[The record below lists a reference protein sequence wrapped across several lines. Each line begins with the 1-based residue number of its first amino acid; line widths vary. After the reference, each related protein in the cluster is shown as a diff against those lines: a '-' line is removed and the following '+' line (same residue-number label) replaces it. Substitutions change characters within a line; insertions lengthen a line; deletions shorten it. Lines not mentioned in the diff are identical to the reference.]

1 MTPGISQQSSI
12 AAPGA
17 AGGWLSHTWRLTLW
31 NLKLARRR
39 LMSKILLAILLV
51 GFLLVMGLVFLSAA
65 VIDSASTRIISSSC
79 PTPVATSQPGDNGTG
94 STDPNNPCDPQTIQ
108 QDQQSLQTARN
119 EELQFLTFPTILG
132 IVGGYTGFM
141 GVILLCILAGAVI
154 GGEYSYGTQRLA
166 LSRGVSRAQ
175 VLAGQIGALAL
186 LALAVSAFMLVLGAL
201 LGFVL
206 GPALGAT
213 IAAIPAEGLLQLL
226 GFWLVIALQLFAYTL
241 VALLLGTLARS
252 TAAGI
257 AGSLGYL
264 IFELIALPILTAIAL
279 ALSSTGSSVGDA
291 LQRVQAFFLGPNLS
305 ALLSAVNQTPLDL
318 GGQNSSAASALAIYV
333 IPPLQGLTVSLLYCI
348 VLVGLSYWVL
358 RKRDVTN

>member
-1 MTPGISQQSSI
+1 MTPGISQQSSF

-17 AGGWLSHTWRLTLW
+17 TGGWLDHTWRLTLW

-51 GFLLVMGLVFLSAA
+51 GFLLVIGVVFLA
-65 VIDSASTRIISSSC
+65 VVVISNVDTTAISC
-79 PTPVATSQPGDNGTG
+79 PTPVATSQPGDNGVG
-94 STDPNNPCDPQTIQ
+94 SDNPCDPATIQ
-108 QDQQSLQTARN
+108 QNQQSQQDAKN
-119 EELQFLTFPTILG
+119 QELQLLTFPTILG
-132 IVGGYTGFM
+132 IAGGYTSFM
-141 GVILLCILAGAVI
+141 GVVLLCILAGALI

-175 VLAGQIGALAL
+175 VLAGQVGALAL
-186 LALAVSAFMLVLGAL
+186 LALVVSAGMLILGTL

-206 GPALGAT
+206 GPALGAS
-213 IAAIPAEGLLQLL
+213 IPAIPADGLLQLL
-226 GFWLVIALQLFAYTL
+226 EFWLVIALQLFAYAL

-264 IFELIALPILTAIAL
+264 IFEIIALPILTAIAL
-279 ALSSTGSSVGDA
+279 ALSISGSSVGDA
-291 LQRVQAFFLGPNLS
+291 LQRVQAFFLGPNIS
-305 ALLSAVNQTPLDL
+305 ALLSGVNRAPLDL
-318 GGQNSSAASALAIYV
+318 GGQNSSSVTSAIAIYV
-333 IPPLQGLTVSLLYCI
+333 IPPLQGLAVSLLYCI
-348 VLVGLSYWVL
+348 LLGVLSYWVL

>member
-17 AGGWLSHTWRLTLW
+17 TGGWLGHTWRLTLW

-39 LMSKILLAILLV
+39 LMSKILLAILLI
-51 GFLLVMGLVFLSAA
+51 GFALVMGLVFLSAV
-65 VIDSASTRIISSSC
+65 VISNVSTSVISSSC
-79 PTPVATSQPGDNGTG
+79 ATPDTTSQPGDNGAG
-94 STDPNNPCDPQTIQ
+94 NPCDPATIQ
-108 QDQQSLQTARN
+108 QDQQSLQDDKN
-119 EELQFLTFPTILG
+119 QELQLLTFPTILG
-132 IVGGYTGFM
+132 IAGGYTGFM
-141 GVILLCILAGAVI
+141 GVVLLCILAGAVI

-186 LALAVSAFMLVLGAL
+186 LALVVSAGMLLLGAL

-206 GPALGAT
+206 GPALGAS
-213 IAAIPAEGLLQLL
+213 IPAIPTDGLLQLL
-226 GFWLVIALQLFAYTL
+226 EFWLVIALQLFAYAL
-241 VALLLGTLARS
+241 IALLLGTLGRS

-264 IFELIALPILTAIAL
+264 IVEVIVLSILTTIALEVSFSDPNFSN
-279 ALSSTGSSVGDA
+279 ALSH
-291 LQRVQAFFLGPNLS
+291 VQAFFLGPNIS
-305 ALLSAVNQTPLDL
+305 ALLSGVNQTPLDL
-318 GGQNSSAASALAIYV
+318 GGQNSSVASALAMYV
-333 IPPLQGLTVSLLYCI
+333 IPPLQGLAVSLLYCI
-348 VLVGLSYWVL
+348 LLGGLSYWVL

>member
-1 MTPGISQQSSI
+1 MTPGISQQSSL

-17 AGGWLSHTWRLTLW
+17 TGGWLSHTWRLTLW

-51 GFLLVMGLVFLSAA
+51 GFLLVMGLVFLSVA
-65 VIDSASTRIISSSC
+65 VIDSASTTITSSSC
-79 PTPVATSQPGDNGTG
+79 PTPVATNQPGDNGTG
-94 STDPNNPCDPQTIQ
+94 NPGNPCDPATIQ
-108 QDQQSLQTARN
+108 QDQQSLQASKN

-132 IVGGYTGFM
+132 IAGGYTGFM
-141 GVILLCILAGAVI
+141 GVVLLCILAGAVI

-186 LALAVSAFMLVLGAL
+186 LALAVSGGMLILGTL

-206 GPALGAT
+206 GPALGAS
-213 IAAIPAEGLLQLL
+213 IPAIPAEGLLQLL
-226 GFWLVIALQLFAYTL
+226 GFWLGIALQLFAYTL

-305 ALLSAVNQTPLDL
+305 ALLSGVNQTPLDL

-333 IPPLQGLTVSLLYCI
+333 IPPLQGLAVSLLYCV
-348 VLVGLSYWVL
+348 VLAGLSYWVL